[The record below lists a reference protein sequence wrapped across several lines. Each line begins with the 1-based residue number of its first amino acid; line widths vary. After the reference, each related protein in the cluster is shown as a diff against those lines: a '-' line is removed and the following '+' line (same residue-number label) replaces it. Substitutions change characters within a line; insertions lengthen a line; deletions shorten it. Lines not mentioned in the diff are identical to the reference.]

1 MSPQYADFR
10 RGAYCDRSRYQGSV
24 DVGSVVG
31 RLGGHSGHVWRGGR
45 RRMPLGD
52 LDFQPRKLLTLMGCG
67 LRAGGETCV
76 DDKQVQRPSRERR
89 TAATTLG
96 IGSPVNVSP
105 QPAGSGAIT
114 GSSTASGSMARSA
127 IPACSSVQ
135 SGTRRSSFSLAVT
148 RLILRRGA
156 RPITGVVG
164 NKRAT
169 APTEP
174 QRSPTN
180 SPRENRSRKSP
191 NALKRPSGPNYGTEG
206 QRFESSRARCGD
218 SWARPELSRVR

>member
-1 MSPQYADFR
+1 
-10 RGAYCDRSRYQGSV
+10 
-24 DVGSVVG
+24 
-31 RLGGHSGHVWRGGR
+31 
-45 RRMPLGD
+45 MPLGD

-169 APTEP
+169 APTDS
-174 QRSPTN
+174 QLRNRRSEA
-180 SPRENRSRKSP
+180 SQPRWAECTLRRRTSRG
-191 NALKRPSGPNYGTEG
+191 AEHDGDDEIDG
-206 QRFESSRARCGD
+206 CG
-218 SWARPELSRVR
+218 RR